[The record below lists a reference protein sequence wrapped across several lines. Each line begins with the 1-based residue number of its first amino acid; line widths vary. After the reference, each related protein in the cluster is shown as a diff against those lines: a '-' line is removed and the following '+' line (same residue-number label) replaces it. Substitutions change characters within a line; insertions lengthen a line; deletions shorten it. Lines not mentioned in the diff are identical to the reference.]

1 MNSRNYILFVGF
13 QAVLGILVYLM
24 PFLSKVYAA
33 LILVV
38 GFLWVVRNNNKGNE
52 ILYVCA
58 YLVGVEVFLRMTKGN
73 PGYEFIKYAVMFFSI
88 LGMYLSGFS
97 KNAVAYWVFLILLV
111 PGIIVG
117 MIVLGYET
125 DIRKAI
131 MFNITGPLSL
141 ALLSVYCYRKEI
153 TLKQLNDILLFV
165 GLPVVSLVVYLT
177 LYTPN
182 LRDMITGTSS
192 NFETSGGFGPN
203 QVATILGLGMFV
215 FFTRVMYFSKNTLVF
230 WVNIAITLLILF
242 RGLVTF
248 SRGGMITGIIMIAF
262 MIIISFLRVNTN
274 ARFKISRLLV
284 LIGFALVCTWVYTEV
299 VTGGLISKRYANQ
312 DALGREKESMLTGRE
327 TLILTEL
334 NLFWENP
341 FWGGGVG
348 VGKEYR
354 IETTG
359 VVAASHNEIT
369 RMLGEH
375 GFFGI
380 LAILVLIF
388 TPLILYLDNK
398 ENVFVFA
405 FLIFWFL
412 TLNHAAMRTAAPSF
426 IYALS
431 LLKVTLYD
439 NKNIIHRK

>member
-1 MNSRNYILFVGF
+1 MNSRNYILFVSF
-13 QAVLGILVYLM
+13 QVVLGILVYLT

-73 PGYEFIKYAVMFFSI
+73 PGYEFIKYAVMFFSV

-131 MFNITGPLSL
+131 MFNISGPLSL
-141 ALLSVYCYRKEI
+141 ALLSVYCYRKNI

-215 FFTRVMYFSKNTLVF
+215 FFTRIMYFSKNTLVF

-274 ARFKISRLLV
+274 AKFKISRLMV

-299 VTGGLISKRYANQ
+299 ATGGLISKRYANQ

-327 TLILTEL
+327 ALILTEL

-359 VVAASHNEIT
+359 IVAASHNEIS

-380 LAILVLIF
+380 LAILLLIF

-398 ENVFVFA
+398 ENVFVIA

-412 TLNHAAMRTAAPSF
+412 TLNHAAMRTATPSF

-439 NKNIIHRK
+439 NKNTIYRK